1 MTEREINLREIERK
15 WQEKWFSE
23 GIFNAE
29 PDEREKFFI
38 TIPYPYL
45 NGNLHVGHT
54 RTFTIGDVIARWKRM
69 LGYNVLF
76 PMGFH
81 VTGTPIVGLAELI
94 AKRDEETLRVYNQL
108 HKIPMEDLLKLTT
121 PEKIVE
127 YFSREA
133 EKDMRA
139 IGYSIDWR
147 RRFTTTDPHYQKFI
161 EWQFRKLREKG
172 YISKGSHPV
181 RWCPNDENPVEDHD
195 ILRGEEATIVDFTF
209 IKFRRKDEDVI
220 LPCATLRPETVFGVT
235 NLWVNPS
242 VVYVKAKVDDE
253 IWIVSEKALW
263 KLSFTEKR
271 IEEIEKIKGEE
282 LLGKFVINP
291 VTEEEVPILPADF
304 VDPNSGSGIV
314 MSVPAHAPYDY
325 LALRDLGDEIKKYGM
340 EELKLISLIE
350 VPDMGEYPAVEV
362 VEQLGVR
369 DQKDERAEE
378 ATKIVYRKEFHTGVL
393 KEITGKYAG
402 MRVSEVK
409 EELTRDLI
417 NQGVAEIFYDFSE
430 SPVICRCG
438 AECVVKL
445 VSDQWFLTYSNP
457 EWKTRALECLSRMRI
472 IPEEIR
478 KEFENKID
486 WLRDKACARRKGL
499 GTRLPWDKEWLIES
513 LADSTIYMAYYI
525 LAKYIKE
532 IDAEKLCDEFFDY
545 IYLGIGDAE
554 EVSRKTGISEE
565 LIRRIREDFEYWYPV
580 DLRSSGK
587 DLIPN
592 HLLFFIFHHVA
603 IFPERHWP
611 RAISINGYV
620 SLEGQKMSK
629 SKGPLMTMK
638 EALERFGADASRLYI
653 LGNSEHTKDAD
664 WRNAEVET
672 TRKQLIRFYNLLTE
686 MSGGELDES
695 NPLDRWLRSIM
706 QLRIKEV
713 NEALENVQT
722 RRAVQN
728 AFYQL
733 LNDVRW
739 YQRRGGKKIPAEI
752 RDEWIKLLAPFT
764 PHLCEELWSKYHEG
778 FVSLQPYP
786 QYDERKVDRAA
797 LLSEMMIRETY
808 EDIQE
813 ILRVTE
819 IKPRRIIIYTAP
831 EWKIEAYRRML
842 EEKRDG
848 KIDVGAVIRSF
859 RNSGLPMKEVS
870 EFVKRE
876 AGRVLSMDEELLRIY
891 LDEINEEELYL
902 SAVEFFSAEFECQV
916 EVFSAENAVYD
927 PANKKGVAKPMKPA
941 IYVE

>member
-1 MTEREINLREIERK
+1 MTSREIDLKEIEKK

-29 PDEREKFFI
+29 PDGREKFFI

-69 LGYNVLF
+69 LGYNVLY

-108 HKIPMEDLLKLTT
+108 HGIPMEDLLKLTT

-133 EKDMRA
+133 EKDMKG

-147 RRFTTTDPHYQKFI
+147 RKFTTTDPHYQKFI
-161 EWQFRKLREKG
+161 EWQFRKLKEGG
-172 YISKGSHPV
+172 YVSKGSHPV
-181 RWCPNDENPVEDHD
+181 RWCPNDGNPVEDHD
-195 ILRGEEATIVDFTF
+195 ILRGEEATIVDFVL
-209 IKFRRKDEDVI
+209 IKFKLEDIV

-242 VVYVKAKVDDE
+242 ATYVKAKVDDE
-253 IWIVSEKALW
+253 VWILSEKALW
-263 KLSFTEKR
+263 KLSYAEKR
-271 IEEIEKIKGEE
+271 IEEIERIKGEE
-282 LLGKFVINP
+282 LLGKFVVNP
-291 VTEEEVPILPADF
+291 VTKDEVPILPAEF
-304 VDPNSGSGIV
+304 VDPNNGSGIV

-325 LALRDLGDEIKKYGM
+325 LALRDLGEEIKKYGM
-340 EELKLISLIE
+340 KELKLISLID
-350 VPDMGEYPAVEV
+350 VPDLGKYPAVEV
-362 VEQLGVR
+362 VENLGVK
-369 DQKDERAEE
+369 DQNDEKAEE

-393 KEITGKYAG
+393 NEVTGKYAG
-402 MRVSEVK
+402 IKVSEIK
-409 EELTRDLI
+409 ERLTEDLI
-417 NQGVAEIFYDFSE
+417 GEGVAEIFYDFSE

-445 VSDQWFLTYSNP
+445 VRDQWFLTYSNP
-457 EWKTRALECLSRMRI
+457 EWKRRALECLSSMRI

-499 GTRLPWDKEWLIES
+499 GTRLPWDREWLIES

-525 LAKYIKE
+525 LAKYVHGIE
-532 IDAEKLCDEFFDY
+532 AEKLCDEFFDY
-545 IYLGIGDAE
+545 VFLNVGDPE
-554 EVSRKTGISEE
+554 KISEKTGIAEE

-611 RAISINGYV
+611 RGISINGYV

-629 SKGPLMTMK
+629 SKGPLMTMR
-638 EALERFGADASRLYI
+638 EAIERFGADASRLYI

-664 WRNAEVET
+664 WRNAEVEA
-672 TRKQLIRFYNLLTE
+672 TRKQLIRFYHLLTE
-686 MSGGELDES
+686 MSGGEIDET
-695 NPLDRWLRSIM
+695 NHLDRWLMSTM
-706 QLRIKEV
+706 QLRIKDV

-722 RRAVQN
+722 RRAVQS

-739 YQRRGGKKIPAEI
+739 YQRRSGKKIPAEL
-752 RDEWIKLLAPFT
+752 RDEWIKLLSPFI

-778 FVSLQPYP
+778 FVSLEPYP
-786 QYDERKVDRAA
+786 QYNERKVDRAS
-797 LLSEMMIRETY
+797 LLSEELIKQTY

-813 ILRVTE
+813 IIRVTE
-819 IKPRRIIIYTAP
+819 MTPKRIIIYVAP
-831 EWKIEAYRRML
+831 EWKKDVYRRMI

-848 KIDVGAVIRSF
+848 RIDIGAVIKSF
-859 RNSGLPMKEVS
+859 KDSGIPMKELS
-870 EFVKRE
+870 EFVRKEAKR
-876 AGRVLSMDEELLRIY
+876 VVSMDESILKVY
-891 LDEINEEELYL
+891 LEEINEEELYRD
-902 SAVEFFSAEFECQV
+902 SVEFFSSEFGCSV
-916 EVFSAENAVYD
+916 EVCSAEEAFYD
-927 PANKKGVAKPMKPA
+927 PANKRGMAKPMKPA
-941 IYVE
+941 IYIE

>member
-1 MTEREINLREIERK
+1 MEEIDFHEIERK
-15 WQEKWFSE
+15 WQERWFSE
-23 GIFNAE
+23 EIFNAE
-29 PDEREKFFI
+29 KDERRKFFI

-54 RTFTIGDVIARWKRM
+54 RTFTIGDAIARWKRM
-69 LGYNVLF
+69 LGFNVLY

-108 HKIPMEDLLKLTT
+108 HGIPMDELLQLDS

-127 YFSREA
+127 YFSKAA
-133 EKDMRA
+133 EEDMKR

-147 RRFTTTDPHYQKFI
+147 RKFTTTDPHYQKFI

-172 YISKGSHPV
+172 YVSKGSHPV

-195 ILRGEEATIVDFTF
+195 ILRGEEATIVDFVL
-209 IKFRRKDEDVI
+209 IKFRMDEVI

-242 VVYVKAKVDDE
+242 ETYVKAKVDGE
-253 IWIVSEKALW
+253 IWIASKKALW
-263 KLSFTEKR
+263 KLSFANKK
-271 IEEIEKIKGEE
+271 IEELEEIKGEE
-282 LLGKFVINP
+282 LLGKFVDNP
-291 VTEEEVPILPADF
+291 VTKERVPILPASF

-340 EELKLISLIE
+340 SELRLISLID
-350 VPDMGEYPAVEV
+350 VPELGNYPAVKI
-362 VEQLGVR
+362 VEELGVR
-369 DQKDERAEE
+369 DQNDERAEE

-393 KEITGKYAG
+393 NERTGKYAG
-402 MRVSEVK
+402 MRVSEIK
-409 EELTRDLI
+409 ERLTEDLI
-417 NQGVAEIFYDFSE
+417 REGIAEILYDFSE

-438 AECVVKL
+438 TECVVKL

-457 EWKTRALECLSRMRI
+457 EWKSRALECLQGMRI
-472 IPEEIR
+472 IPEEMR

-525 LAKYIKE
+525 LAKYVDE

-545 IYLGIGDAE
+545 IYLGIGDARS
-554 EVSRKTGISEE
+554 VSEKTGISEE
-565 LIRRIREDFEYWYPV
+565 LIERIRSDFEYWYPV

-587 DLIPN
+587 DLVPN

-603 IFPERHWP
+603 IFPDRHWP
-611 RAISINGYV
+611 RGISINGYV
-620 SLEGQKMSK
+620 SLEGEKMSK
-629 SKGPLMTMK
+629 SKGPLMTMR
-638 EALERFGADASRLYI
+638 EAIRRFGADASRLYI
-653 LGNSEHTKDAD
+653 LGNSEHVKDAD
-664 WRNAEVET
+664 WRNAEVEN
-672 TRKQLIRFYNLLTE
+672 TRKQLLRFYQLITE
-686 MSGGELDES
+686 MSGGEIDERDQM
-695 NPLDRWLRSIM
+695 DRWLRSMM
-706 QLRIKEV
+706 QMRIKEV
-713 NEALENVQT
+713 NEAMENVQT

-739 YQRRGGKKIPAEI
+739 YQRRTGRKIPDEI
-752 RDEWIKLLAPFT
+752 RDEWLRLLAPFI
-764 PHLCEELWSKYHEG
+764 PHLCEELWHRYHDG
-778 FVSLQPYP
+778 FISLESYP
-786 QYDERKVDRAA
+786 QYDEKKVDRASI
-797 LLSEMMIRETY
+797 LSEELLRETY
-808 EDIQE
+808 EDIQD

-819 IKPRRIIIYTAP
+819 IKPRRIIIYVAD
-831 EWKIEAYRRML
+831 EWKKEVYRRMI
-842 EEKRDG
+842 EMRDG
-848 KIDVGAVIRSF
+848 GRVDIGAVIRSF
-859 RNSGLPMKEVS
+859 RDSEIDMRKIS

-876 AGRVLSMDEELLRIY
+876 AKRILSMDEELLQIY
-891 LDEINEEELYL
+891 LNEIDELELYRNATKFL
-902 SAVEFFSAEFECQV
+902 ASEFGCDV
-916 EVFSAENAVYD
+916 EVFSEGEATYD
-927 PANKKGVAKPMKPA
+927 PGNKKSASRPMKPA
-941 IYVE
+941 IYIE